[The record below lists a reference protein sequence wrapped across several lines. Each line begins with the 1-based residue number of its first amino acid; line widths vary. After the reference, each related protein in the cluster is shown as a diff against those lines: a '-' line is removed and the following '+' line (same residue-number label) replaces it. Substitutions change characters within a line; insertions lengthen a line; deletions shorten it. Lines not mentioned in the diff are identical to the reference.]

1 MIPGSAAAA
10 LPASLAKTR
19 PRAWSVFLAHSRRP
33 PLSDGADGGDGG
45 VTVPPPPVNARTSV
59 LIAMPTAV
67 RMLTKVTPCS
77 RKRVLTRFAKVV
89 SSFNTLPIVSR
100 MREIWERRASFE
112 ADAASSRADLSSC
125 RSRRRSAMRRLINSS
140 TPPASA
146 SSSLRFSKAMWSS
159 SSVSLARLLVS
170 SPRMVC
176 RALSSPRI
184 SRRVSG
190 GSSSVPRTSS
200 IWVSVSAVSILWIA
214 SETSVTV
221 CPRSSSSTLST
232 AAAASPSSKFVVWRA
247 STAWAG
253 KLDFLAAQSAK
264 PRSSRIAFVPP
275 RLAKVERA

>member
-33 PLSDGADGGDGG
+33 PLSDGAGGGDGG

-67 RMLTKVTPCS
+67 RMLTRVTPCS
-77 RKRVLTRFAKVV
+77 RKRVLTRSANVV

-184 SRRVSG
+184 SG
-190 GSSSVPRTSS
+190 G
-200 IWVSVSAVSILWIA
+200 WAGGH
-214 SETSVTV
+214 
-221 CPRSSSSTLST
+221 
-232 AAAASPSSKFVVWRA
+232 RA
-247 STAWAG
+247 SQG
-253 KLDFLAAQSAK
+253 
-264 PRSSRIAFVPP
+264 PRRS
-275 RLAKVERA
+275 

>member
-33 PLSDGADGGDGG
+33 PLSDGAGGGDGG
-45 VTVPPPPVNARTSV
+45 VTVPPPPTLRVNARTSV

-67 RMLTKVTPCS
+67 RMLIRVTPCS
-77 RKRVLTRFAKVV
+77 RKRVLTRSANVV

-112 ADAASSRADLSSC
+112 ADAASSWVDLSSC
-125 RSRRRSAMRRLINSS
+125 RSSKCSAMRRLVNSS

-146 SSSLRFSKAMWSS
+146 SSSLRFYKAMWSS

-176 RALSSPRI
+176 NALSSPRI
-184 SRRVSG
+184 SRRVSR

-200 IWVSVSAVSILWIA
+200 IWVSVSAVSTLLIA
-214 SETSVTV
+214 LEASVTV
-221 CPRSSSSTLST
+221 CPRSSSSTVST
-232 AAAASPSSKFVVWRA
+232 AAAASPSCRFAVWRDW
-247 STAWAG
+247 TAWAG
-253 KLDFLAAQSAK
+253 KLDFFRVQSAN
-264 PRSSRIAFVPP
+264 PSSSRIA
-275 RLAKVERA
+275 